1 MLGLVVKVSTFD
13 DIVSRGVGSRFSLG
27 GTPVAMMYIKSICL
41 FEGAYSNLFISPS
54 PKTTKARFYK

>member
-1 MLGLVVKVSTFD
+1 MPLAVWYMQGRRKQIF
-13 DIVSRGVGSRFSLG
+13 VGG
-27 GTPVAMMYIKSICL
+27 GTPVSMMYIKSICL